1 MPSPTSKAKLIAGI
15 ISFFH
20 KSDRKR
26 TPLETLPKV
35 QVDSTLISWG
45 LLSQPFE
52 SKASNG
58 RGFWKRAHQMLI
70 LIFEWLMVLKWLYCL
85 FMAEKHMNPVLI
97 GDFVAYLPGKRIYY
111 YLPLLFWT
119 SIAAT
124 SATFFFMS
132 RGKSELSW
140 LKPFEVCK
148 GKLKPEDIGLDSE
161 GAAHFWQR
169 VLITLW
175 ISKFMIRNIAFIAL
189 LVFTFIFGKL
199 WPEEKLFPYGL
210 VWALLSFIWVYY
222 TIAIQFG
229 VMAVF
234 HQICYYLIVKF
245 GKVNEIAKELESKE
259 NMDPKTSYEKINS
272 FMLDH
277 NLICDEVRRYN
288 KFWQFNMAFNFIVYV
303 VIICFIINLILFAKL
318 ILIIRILLLISIFAF
333 FGLFC
338 ITTFSA
344 GAVANEVLT
353 YYLLIF
359 RLYSRI

>member
-1 MPSPTSKAKLIAGI
+1 MPGPTSKAKFIASI
-15 ISFFH
+15 IAFFH

-26 TPLETLPKV
+26 TPLETLHKV

-52 SKASNG
+52 GKASNG
-58 RGFWKRAHQMLI
+58 RGFWKRTHQILV

-85 FMAEKHMNPVLI
+85 TMAEKYVNPVYI

-119 SIAAT
+119 SIAAI

-148 GKLKPEDIGLDSE
+148 GKLKPEDIKLDSE

-189 LVFTFIFGKL
+189 LVFTLIFGKL
-199 WPEEKLFPYGL
+199 WPEDKLFPYGL

-234 HQICYYLIVKF
+234 HQICYYMIVKF
-245 GKVNEIAKELESKE
+245 DKVNQIAKELESNE
-259 NMDPKTSYEKINS
+259 NMDPKTSYQKINS
-272 FMLDH
+272 FMSDH
-277 NLICDEVRRYN
+277 NLICGEVSRYN
-288 KFWQFNMAFNFIVYV
+288 KFWQYNMALNFIVYIF
-303 VIICFIINLILFAKL
+303 IICFIINLILFGKM
-318 ILIIRILLLISIFAF
+318 IFIIRIILLVSIFAF

-353 YYLLIF
+353 HYY
-359 RLYSRI
+359 YSYPCI